1 MPNALLS
8 EFGMNHLGSFEMQIL
23 ALTRRRLSPA
33 NITGV
38 VSLVLEFQS
47 FDDEYV
53 LAFFHFIL
61 RRKVFQIDRVAVF
74 RPLCQI
80 RFDHFVKSTKSI
92 K

>member
-1 MPNALLS
+1 MLNALLS
-8 EFGMNHLGSFEMQIL
+8 EFGTNHMGSFEMQMQIL
-23 ALTRRRLSPA
+23 ALTRRGLSPA

-38 VSLVLEFQS
+38 ASLVFKFQS

-74 RPLCQI
+74 RPLCPI
-80 RFDHFVKSTKSI
+80 RFAHIVKHFY
-92 K
+92 